1 MPDPSKGVASFL
13 EAYGRAW
20 ESRIPEEIA
29 MFYAFPAM
37 VVTPGD
43 IAHLTDINVGVTH
56 FEKIVR
62 ANWDALAHPWPMTD
76 LAVISAG
83 EHATLASLTWTG
95 RDSDGSPLGSH
106 RHTYVMT
113 RHEDSWRILADV
125 LH

>member
-20 ESRIPEEIA
+20 ESRNSQEIA
-29 MFYAFPAM
+29 RFYGFPAM
-37 VVTPGD
+37 VITPVD
-43 IAHLTDINVGVTH
+43 IAHLADINDGVTY

-62 ANWDALAHPWPMTD
+62 ANWDALAHPWSLTD

-83 EHATLASLTWTG
+83 EHATLASLTWAG
-95 RDSDGSPLGSH
+95 KDSEGIPLGSH

-113 RHEDSWRILADV
+113 RHEQSWRILADV